1 MTSTLQPAESHKLFY
16 VNCEESDNVISVSIG
31 LLQFY

>member
-1 MTSTLQPAESHKLFY
+1 MTSTLQPESHKLFY